1 MELNEVMIKEL
12 KNTISNIVREEL
24 QRYLITE
31 MAVTLKDYRKNVEAL
46 MQQILENW
54 CLIRYTTISGDKLEY
69 RKHWCLELKAHMNNI
84 AAMKIKDGNKVTTKQ
99 NAIFDIWNKYD
110 LDSDENCIALRIA
123 TKFEMENIDTVG
135 EFFAQVVSDFKNET
149 TKLVKILTTGNN
161 YAIKEY
167 VENI

>member
-1 MELNEVMIKEL
+1 MELNEIML
-12 KNTISNIVREEL
+12 RDLRNTISNIVREEL

-31 MAVTLKDYRKNVEAL
+31 MAVSLKDYRKNIESL
-46 MQQILENW
+46 MQQIIEN
-54 CLIRYTTISGDKLEY
+54 
-69 RKHWCLELKAHMNNI
+69 WCLELKAHMNNI
-84 AAMKIKDGNKVTTKQ
+84 AAMKLKDGNKITTKQ
-99 NAIFDIWNKYD
+99 NTIFDIWNKYD

-135 EFFAQVVSDFKNET
+135 DFFAQVVSDFKNET

-161 YAIKEY
+161 YSIKEY

>member
-1 MELNEVMIKEL
+1 MANFD
-12 KNTISNIVREEL
+12 EEFDK
-24 QRYLITE
+24 LIFVE
-31 MAVTLKDYRKNVEAL
+31 GGYVNDKDDKGGETFMGITRKNHPTAAVWE
-46 MQQILENW
+46 IIDEY
-54 CLIRYTTISGDKLEY
+54 IDIHGKVSGLNTYIK
-69 RKHWCLELKAHMNNI
+69 NNI
-84 AAMKIKDGNKVTTKQ
+84 AAMKLKDGNKITTKQ

-161 YAIKEY
+161 YSIKEY